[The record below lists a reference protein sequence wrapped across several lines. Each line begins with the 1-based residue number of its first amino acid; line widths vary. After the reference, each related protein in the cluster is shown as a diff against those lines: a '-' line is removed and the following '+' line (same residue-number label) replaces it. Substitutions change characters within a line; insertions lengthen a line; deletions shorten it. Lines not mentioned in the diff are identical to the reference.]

1 MNMTHHESNSSY
13 GEIHRVD
20 NKNTSYIFGFKQ
32 DGKWVF
38 IPHRFILSGLNTR
51 LYGQFISSN
60 WFNHIFTDNN
70 VEYMLLG
77 ITKPFKYSDIAQTI
91 NSFDTNSDNLNIS
104 QAEIGL
110 GITLKDK
117 FMVSKERIN
126 QVIWEEGKEGREG
139 REERKEKEN
148 PKERSSATLKIDG
161 EYDKSSISLSINKLA
176 NGNIYITLPDFMLKY
191 DT

>member
-1 MNMTHHESNSSY
+1 MILRKPLTHS
-13 GEIHRVD
+13 I
-20 NKNTSYIFGFKQ
+20 
-32 DGKWVF
+32 
-38 IPHRFILSGLNTR
+38 
-51 LYGQFISSN
+51 
-60 WFNHIFTDNN
+60 
-70 VEYMLLG
+70 
-77 ITKPFKYSDIAQTI
+77 
-91 NSFDTNSDNLNIS
+91 TNSDNLNIS
-104 QAEIGL
+104 QAEVGL

-126 QVIWEEGKEGREG
+126 QVIWEEGKE
-139 REERKEKEN
+139 ERKEKEKEN